1 MNWWKTWKSQM
12 RTKDWGANLLLYLI
26 GVGLMPLGVVLT
38 VNSHLGAGG
47 YDALNFALGEKM
59 GINTSLAI
67 YMTAFLA
74 VILAA
79 VIRKKMLRITTF
91 ISSFFLGVFTDM
103 WKAIL
108 RNVEG
113 NNTMES
119 VVILLIGVLVIAFA
133 VAAYIL
139 CIFPSNPT
147 DDLVAAMHEKGV
159 RLGIAKIGLDVVC
172 VIIAFLLGGEIGVGT
187 IVCTLGLG
195 PVIDWFYGW
204 LQKLIQKYD
213 IKVTVS

>member
-1 MNWWKTWKSQM
+1 MF
-12 RTKDWGANLLLYLI
+12 
-26 GVGLMPLGVVLT
+26 
-38 VNSHLGAGG
+38 
-47 YDALNFALGEKM
+47 DALNFALGEKM

-74 VILAA
+74 VILAT

-91 ISSFFLGVFTDM
+91 ISSFFLGLFTDM
-103 WKAIL
+103 WKAVL
-108 RNVEG
+108 RDVEG

-139 CIFPSNPT
+139 CIFSSNPT

-204 LQKLIQKYD
+204 LQKFIQKYD